1 MYLPYSPGERAAW
14 AMKPFW
20 GLHENL
26 LPETDLLEGS
36 LEAVI
41 LLVAHAFRLGLT
53 LSVAALYPLEE
64 FLTFAEAQPIFTQTL
79 LDQQFNFDNFLLNI
93 SMVIPRLIRDRLVW
107 PRLRHTLLQA
117 AGLRDAGRS
126 AVSVLMKHTC
136 GKTSGWFTSGECL
149 LAGNLRLLTTR
160 PQKLRAGSWSSFSFM
175 GAKGRCTATTW
186 NLKKYGTE
194 GEWVIIQKCASE
206 NHVQQRGINSRVCAP
221 FHTLRWAFQKHR
233 KVK

>member
-64 FLTFAEAQPIFTQTL
+64 FLARPSTRLCSKFAKRLTIIGRRIF
-79 LDQQFNFDNFLLNI
+79 
-93 SMVIPRLIRDRLVW
+93 S
-107 PRLRHTLLQA
+107 
-117 AGLRDAGRS
+117 
-126 AVSVLMKHTC
+126 
-136 GKTSGWFTSGECL
+136 
-149 LAGNLRLLTTR
+149 
-160 PQKLRAGSWSSFSFM
+160 
-175 GAKGRCTATTW
+175 
-186 NLKKYGTE
+186 
-194 GEWVIIQKCASE
+194 
-206 NHVQQRGINSRVCAP
+206 
-221 FHTLRWAFQKHR
+221 AFQEGPTANRAASRKGVLERHR
-233 KVK
+233 TIMRS